1 MTTTVSS
8 TSVRTTLR
16 TGTNQ
21 DRLEVAFLG
30 GFHLRVGAATVGPR
44 QLGGTKPRLIL
55 EALLAH
61 GGAPV
66 SKDKLVAMLWEG
78 EGARGSKANL
88 ETYTCV
94 LRKHLQAAAPGAGD
108 VIGSVAGSYTID
120 MTRVDL
126 DLDRYA
132 RLVSLAN
139 DARTP
144 AAQAL
149 PLFVEAVSLGDA
161 ALLPEEGD
169 LEWLVD
175 LRRLHAGRL
184 RSQLVQ
190 GALKVMDLAPALS
203 RHWALL
209 ALRHDGLDEAAW
221 IAYLSSV
228 ECLGFHAEGLRA
240 YNDCRRVF
248 ARELGCAP
256 GRVLQETYV
265 RLLRGANEADHE
277 LSHLLDAVV
286 SLHSVAGS
294 TRATG
299 ATGPVGP
306 GDRSR
311 GRSAGPSVPF
321 EEARGAL
328 SSLLNRVGAPSNGG
342 AASARTA

>member
-1 MTTTVSS
+1 MTTHASS
-8 TSVRTTLR
+8 TSAPMRR
-16 TGTNQ
+16 DRSGQ
-21 DRLEVAFLG
+21 DRLEITFFG
-30 GFHLRVGAATVGPR
+30 GFHLRIGTTTVGPR

-66 SKDKLVAMLWEG
+66 SKDKLVSMLWEG
-78 EGARGSKANL
+78 DGSRGSKGSRANL

-94 LRKHLQAAAPGAGD
+94 LRKHLQQAAPGAED
-108 VIGSVAGSYTID
+108 VIRSVAGSYLAD
-120 MTRVDL
+120 MDLVDL
-126 DLDRYA
+126 DLDRHA
-132 RLVSLAN
+132 RLVHLAT
-139 DARTP
+139 DARTS
-144 AAQAL
+144 ASEAL
-149 PLFVEAVSLGDA
+149 PLFIEALTLGDA

-190 GALKVMDLAPALS
+190 GAVKVLDLAPALS

-209 ALRHDGLDEAAW
+209 ALRHDALDEAAW

-228 ECLGFHAEGLRA
+228 EALGFHAEGLRA

-265 RLLRGANEADHE
+265 RLLRGANEADDE

-286 SLHSVAGS
+286 SLHSVAGAGS
-294 TRATG
+294 PGTVTTG
-299 ATGPVGP
+299 GRGP
-306 GDRSR
+306 GRP
-311 GRSAGPSVPF
+311 GVPALPL

-328 SSLLNRVGAPSNGG
+328 ASLLTRVGTTSIGG
-342 AASARTA
+342 AAAARTA

>member
-1 MTTTVSS
+1 MTTHASS
-8 TSVRTTLR
+8 TSAPTRR
-16 TGTNQ
+16 HRSGR
-21 DRLEVAFLG
+21 DRLEITFLG
-30 GFHLRVGAATVGPR
+30 GFHLRIGTTNIGPR

-66 SKDKLVAMLWEG
+66 SKDKLVSMLWEG
-78 EGARGSKANL
+78 DGSPARGQGIEGSRANL

-94 LRKHLQAAAPGAGD
+94 LRKHLQQVAPGAED
-108 VIGSVAGSYTID
+108 VIGSVAGGYLANMD
-120 MTRVDL
+120 LVDL
-126 DLDRYA
+126 DLDRHA
-132 RLVSLAN
+132 RLVRLAS
-139 DARTP
+139 DVRTT
-144 AAQAL
+144 ASEAL
-149 PLFVEAVSLGDA
+149 PLFIEALTLGDA

-190 GALKVMDLAPALS
+190 GAVKVLDLAPSLS

-209 ALRHDGLDEAAW
+209 ALRHDALDEAAW

-228 ECLGFHAEGLRA
+228 EALGFHAEGLRA

-256 GRVLQETYV
+256 GRVLQESYV
-265 RLLRGANEADHE
+265 RLLRGANEADGE

-286 SLHSVAGS
+286 SLHSVTGAGS
-294 TRATG
+294 AD
-299 ATGPVGP
+299 VGGRRP
-306 GDRSR
+306 GQ
-311 GRSAGPSVPF
+311 AEAPALPL

-328 SSLLNRVGAPSNGG
+328 ASLLTRVGSTSIGG
-342 AASARTA
+342 AAAARTA

>member
-1 MTTTVSS
+1 MTTHARGTTARTGRS
-8 TSVRTTLR
+8 TSE
-16 TGTNQ
+16 Q
-21 DRLEVAFLG
+21 DRLEVTFLG
-30 GFHLRVGAATVGPR
+30 GFHLRIGSATIGPR

-66 SKDKLVAMLWEG
+66 SKDKLVSMLWEG
-78 EGARGSKANL
+78 DGSRGSRANL

-94 LRKHLQAAAPGAGD
+94 LRKHLQQAAPGAED
-108 VIGSVAGSYTID
+108 VIRSVAGSYTID

-126 DLDRYA
+126 DLDHHA
-132 RLVSLAN
+132 QLVRLAT

-144 AAQAL
+144 ATEAL
-149 PLFVEAVSLGDA
+149 PLFIEALTLGDA

-169 LEWLVD
+169 LDWLVE
-175 LRRLHAGRL
+175 LRRLHAGRV

-190 GALKVMDLAPALS
+190 GAVKVMELAPALA

-209 ALRHDGLDEAAW
+209 ALRHDALDEAAW

-228 ECLGFHAEGLRA
+228 EALGFHAEGLRA

-265 RLLRGANEADHE
+265 RLLRGANEADGE

-286 SLHSVAGS
+286 SLHSVAGTNGGRGGLAGRDS
-294 TRATG
+294 RAH
-299 ATGPVGP
+299 V
-306 GDRSR
+306 
-311 GRSAGPSVPF
+311 VPL

-328 SSLLNRVGAPSNGG
+328 VGLLTRATSNGG
-342 AASARTA
+342 AAAARTA